1 MRKITSMTML
11 VSFVLLILNSIVL
24 YIVPEGRV
32 AYWADWRFWG
42 LTKTEWG
49 DQHVTIG
56 FLFLLAGFLHLFYN
70 WAAVKSYL
78 KNRAKEIK
86 IFTMPFN
93 IGLLLT
99 ALVAGM
105 TYFHV
110 PPVSLVLQLG
120 SHFKVAGAEKYGEP
134 PYGHAERSSLKM
146 FSQKEGIDL
155 EKALT
160 LLKQQGL
167 QVSKDEETLLAI
179 AKNNNL
185 TPQQVFKV
193 IQPAKKNVV
202 VAAKDKNAAP
212 TFPDMPTP
220 GFGRKTLENICAEL
234 QIDYVAVVKGLQ
246 AKGLRIEDGKTVH
259 EIATA
264 NGKEPMAIFEAIR
277 AVVLRE

>member
-1 MRKITSMTML
+1 ML
-11 VSFVLLILNSIVL
+11 VSFVVLILNSIVL

-42 LTKTEWG
+42 LTKTQWG
-49 DQHVTIG
+49 EQHVTIG

-78 KNRAKEIK
+78 KNKVKEVR

-93 IGLLLT
+93 TGLVIT
-99 ALVAGM
+99 AVVAVM
-105 TYFHV
+105 TYLHV
-110 PPVSLVLQLG
+110 PPVSLVLQLEN
-120 SHFKVAGAEKYGEP
+120 HFKVVGAEEYGEP

-160 LLKQQGL
+160 LLQQEGL
-167 QVSKDEETLLAI
+167 QGASGETTLLAI

-185 TPQQVFKV
+185 TPQQVAK
-193 IQPAKKNVV
+193 IIAPAKIHVM
-202 VAAKDKNAAP
+202 AADKNAAP
-212 TFPDMPTP
+212 TFPDMPAP
-220 GFGRKTLENICAEL
+220 GFGRKTLEDICAEL
-234 QIDYVAVVKGLQ
+234 QIDYVATKKGLQ
-246 AKGLRIEDGKTVH
+246 ATGLTIEDGKNIH
-259 EIATA
+259 EIAAA

-277 AVVLRE
+277 AVVLKE

>member
-1 MRKITSMTML
+1 ML

>member
-11 VSFVLLILNSIVL
+11 VSFVVLILNSIVL

-49 DQHVTIG
+49 EQHVTIG

-78 KNRAKEIK
+78 KNRVKKIK
-86 IFTMPFN
+86 IFTKSFN
-93 IGLLLT
+93 VGLLLT
-99 ALVAGM
+99 VVVAGM
-105 TYFHV
+105 TYFHI

-120 SHFKVAGAEKYGEP
+120 THFKEAGAEKYGEP

-146 FSQKEGIDL
+146 FSQKEGLDL

-167 QVSKDEETLLAI
+167 QVAKDEETLLAI

-185 TPQQVFKV
+185 TPQQVFKI

-202 VAAKDKNAAP
+202 AAAKDKTAAP

-234 QIDYVAVVKGLQ
+234 QIDCVATVKGLQ
-246 AKGLRIEDGKTVH
+246 AKGLTIEDGKTIH

-277 AVVLRE
+277 AVVLKE

>member
-11 VSFVLLILNSIVL
+11 VSFVVLILNSIVL

-49 DQHVTIG
+49 EQHVTIG

-78 KNRAKEIK
+78 KNRVKKIK
-86 IFTMPFN
+86 IFTKSFN
-93 IGLLLT
+93 VGLLLT
-99 ALVAGM
+99 VVVAGM
-105 TYFHV
+105 TYFHI

-120 SHFKVAGAEKYGEP
+120 THFKEAGAEKYGEP

-146 FSQKEGIDL
+146 FSQKEGLDL

-167 QVSKDEETLLAI
+167 QVAKDEETLLAI

-185 TPQQVFKV
+185 TPQQVFKI

-202 VAAKDKNAAP
+202 AAAKDKTAAP
-212 TFPDMPTP
+212 TFPDMPKP

-234 QIDYVAVVKGLQ
+234 QIDCVATVKGLQ
-246 AKGLRIEDGKTVH
+246 AKGLTIEDGKTIH

-277 AVVLRE
+277 AVVLKE

>member
-1 MRKITSMTML
+1 MTML
-11 VSFVLLILNSIVL
+11 VSFVVLILNSIVL

-49 DQHVTIG
+49 EQHVTIG

-78 KNRAKEIK
+78 KNRVKKIK
-86 IFTMPFN
+86 IFTKSFN
-93 IGLLLT
+93 VGLLLT
-99 ALVAGM
+99 VVVAGM
-105 TYFHV
+105 TYFHI

-120 SHFKVAGAEKYGEP
+120 THFKEAGAEKYGEP

-146 FSQKEGIDL
+146 FSQKEGLDL

-167 QVSKDEETLLAI
+167 QVAKDEETLLAI

-185 TPQQVFKV
+185 TPQQVFKI

-202 VAAKDKNAAP
+202 AAAKDKTAAP

-234 QIDYVAVVKGLQ
+234 QIDCVATVKGLQ
-246 AKGLRIEDGKTVH
+246 AKGLTIEDGKTIH

-277 AVVLRE
+277 AVVLKE